1 MLKYKIFVI
10 GFVPALIF
18 ILWCVQLY
26 RILSGEE

>member
-18 ILWCVQLY
+18 ILWCAQLY